1 MKLQSHR
8 SRIYTDYRSK
18 QVFGPPP
25 PNNHATSA
33 LPQHGFARSSLWE
46 FLGKSSSES
55 SGSAAADDTVK
66 LDFGLS
72 SAMLTPDFRSKWP
85 HEFGL
90 VYSVTLSPEGLGTS
104 LQVRNQGEQSFEFQV
119 LLHTYFGIEV
129 SSNFYFFGF
138 RLVGKRNDWSL
149 TDCLNR

>member
-1 MKLQSHR
+1 MFG
-8 SRIYTDYRSK
+8 

-25 PNNHATSA
+25 TDHATSS

-55 SGSAAADDTVK
+55 SGANSGDDTVK

-72 SAMLTPDFRSKWP
+72 SGLLSDDFKSKWP

-104 LQVRNQGEQSFEFQV
+104 LQVQNQGGKSFEFQV
-119 LLHTYFGIEV
+119 LLHTYFAIEV
-129 SSNFYFFGF
+129 SRFPLLPQQGD
-138 RLVGKRNDWSL
+138 GD
-149 TDCLNR
+149 D

>member
-1 MKLQSHR
+1 LNLQPHLYK
-8 SRIYTDYRSK
+8 IYTDYCSK

-25 PNNHATSA
+25 PNHATSA
-33 LPQHGFARSSLWE
+33 LPQHGLARSSLWE
-46 FLGKSSSES
+46 FLGKSSES

-90 VYSVTLSPEGLGTS
+90 VYSVTLSPEGLGTL

-129 SSNFYFFGF
+129 SFQFPSSSYPP
-138 RLVGKRNDWSL
+138 LSKRDKWWL
-149 TDCLNR
+149 TDCLNE

>member
-1 MKLQSHR
+1 M
-8 SRIYTDYRSK
+8 
-18 QVFGPPP
+18 
-25 PNNHATSA
+25 
-33 LPQHGFARSSLWE
+33 
-46 FLGKSSSES
+46 
-55 SGSAAADDTVK
+55 K

-72 SAMLTPDFRSKWP
+72 SAMLTSDFQSKWP

-129 SSNFYFFGF
+129 GFHFLFFRVAPSG
-138 RLVGKRNDWSL
+138 
-149 TDCLNR
+149 